1 MHRKYN
7 IIRREPSVS
16 KSEKKSALDRDRTRV
31 LLHHILLPY
40 PLRHEDEMK
49 ILMKKRNFVKVEME
63 GLLGV
68 KVPCLM
74 PIRVKEFFF
83 STSSVKQ

>member
-16 KSEKKSALDRDRTRV
+16 KSEKKSALDKARTRV

-40 PLRHEDEMK
+40 PLRHEDENENFDE
-49 ILMKKRNFVKVEME
+49 KKKF
-63 GLLGV
+63 
-68 KVPCLM
+68 C
-74 PIRVKEFFF
+74 
-83 STSSVKQ
+83 

>member
-16 KSEKKSALDRDRTRV
+16 KSEKKSALDKARTRV

-40 PLRHEDEMK
+40 PLRHEDEK
-49 ILMKKRNFVKVEME
+49 ENFDEKKKV
-63 GLLGV
+63 
-68 KVPCLM
+68 
-74 PIRVKEFFF
+74 
-83 STSSVKQ
+83 S